1 MVRMRRLSASGVYVV
16 VWLRPSVV
24 AMRLPTAS

>member
-1 MVRMRRLSASGVYVV
+1 VVMMRRLSVSGVYVV
-16 VWLRPSVV
+16 VWFLPSVV